1 MNAAFACRY
10 AARNLL
16 RGGQRTLLATACVG
30 FGVMSLVALQLLS
43 SMIAASI
50 ALDAR
55 FVLGG
60 DASLSRR
67 GRTLA
72 AEDVAALE
80 RMRAQGAL
88 AAYTLTTQGGGAI
101 LKRAGAGRVHVLGRA
116 LGVDPGTFPL
126 MGEVGLGKAPA
137 RAFGR
142 LIAEPGTAVITRD
155 VADIMAL
162 AVGDLFTLG
171 GGAEGAP
178 ARLRVAGIAELTPD
192 RQGDTVFYSLATA
205 RRLAGREN
213 VVGSAQ
219 VLWGPARPAAVAL
232 GVAGW
237 EVTAREKVAKDRA
250 RVVDLFGLML
260 KGAGI
265 LGLLLGGIGVSNT
278 MQVLLARRKLE
289 IATLKTLGYE
299 RRHLVLL
306 FGLETGMLGAAG
318 GLAGAA
324 AGAGLSFWLRTLLGR
339 VGPIMLGSSVDPRVL
354 VGGVAVGVA
363 TAVIFGLHAIARA
376 SAVRPST
383 LLRDLPTPMVWGE
396 AAVLYA
402 ALGVLFSALAAAI
415 LRSVLYGVVVV
426 AAGAA
431 GLVLLV
437 ALLGAGFFAVV
448 AVPLPLPGIVAI
460 ARRNLRRNPLHTLV
474 ALVAL
479 FCGVFTIGFAGA
491 TIANGRQRMARQEL
505 PSSGTNIAVYA
516 APSDASPVAAVL
528 ERAGVNAVQRFV
540 TSPVDARI
548 PSGRALDV
556 LRGITGCDADGT
568 GTVRIV
574 EGAWSKEPGAALA
587 PARLRGEPWKLKAG
601 DAVELSAPTGEHARV
616 SIAGFYEVK
625 RVSPLVPRVE
635 GLILGEATARRLG
648 GPAAQVNFTGKA
660 GEERLDA
667 VAKALER
674 AAPDALLLSRADLNA
689 EMRGAIENLFAFVVA
704 TAGLAL
710 VAGGVLI
717 ANSVGLAMLER
728 RREMGIFKAIGY
740 SSARILSGIAIE
752 YALLGLVAGAA
763 GMGAVALAFG
773 VIDRMRPAA
782 QLVLDPTQAPV
793 MIAVAMA
800 IAFSS
805 AVAVAWR
812 PTHARPLDVLRQEG

>member
-1 MNAAFACRY
+1 MNFAFALRY

-55 FVLGG
+55 SVLGG
-60 DASLSRR
+60 DASLSR
-67 GRTLA
+67 GDRTLT

-80 RMRAQGAL
+80 GMRTRGELKAYAL
-88 AAYTLTTQGGGAI
+88 ISQSGGAI
-101 LKRAGAGRVHVLGRA
+101 LKRAGAERVRVLGRS
-116 LGVDPGTFPL
+116 LGVSPGTFPL
-126 MGEVGLGKAPA
+126 VGEMRLGGMPA
-137 RAFGR
+137 AAFGR

-155 VADIMAL
+155 IADKMGL
-162 AVGDLFTLG
+162 ATDDRFTLG
-171 GGAEGAP
+171 GGPEGAP
-178 ARLRVAGIAELTPD
+178 TRLRVTGIAELTPD
-192 RQGDTVFYSLATA
+192 HQGDTVFYSLATA
-205 RRLAGREN
+205 RRLAGRED
-213 VVGSAQ
+213 VAGSAQ
-219 VLWGPARPAAVAL
+219 VLWGPAPPAVETL
-232 GVAGW
+232 KSAGW
-237 EVTAREKVAKDRA
+237 SVTMPDEIAKQRA

-306 FGLETGMLGAAG
+306 FGLETAMLGAVG

-354 VGGVAVGVA
+354 AGGVAVGVA

-402 ALGVLFSALAAAI
+402 ALGVLFSALAAAVM
-415 LRSVLYGVVVV
+415 RSVLYGVGVV
-426 AAGAA
+426 AAGAV
-431 GLVLLV
+431 GLALLV
-437 ALLGAGFFAVV
+437 ALLGAGFFAIV
-448 AVPLPLPGIVAI
+448 AVPLPLPGIVAL

-491 TIANGRQRMARQEL
+491 TISNGRDRLEKQAL
-505 PSSGTNIAVYA
+505 PSHGYNVTVYA
-516 APSDASPVAAVL
+516 APADAGPVAAAL
-528 ERAGVNAVQRFV
+528 ERAGVKSVQRFV
-540 TSPVDARI
+540 RSPAAARI
-548 PSGRALDV
+548 SSGRSLDA
-556 LRGITGCDADGT
+556 LRGVTGLDLGRT

-574 EGAWSKEPGAALA
+574 EGAWNKGAALA
-587 PARLRGEPWKLKAG
+587 PARLRGEPWKLKTG
-601 DAVELSAPTGEHARV
+601 DAVELSSSRGESARL
-616 SIAGFYEVK
+616 SIAGFYELQ
-625 RVSPLVPRVE
+625 RVSPLMPRVS
-635 GLILGEATARRLG
+635 GLILDEATVLRLG
-648 GPAAQVNFTGKA
+648 GPAAQVNFTGEVEK
-660 GEERLDA
+660 GRLDA
-667 VAKALER
+667 VARDLAR
-674 AAPDALLLSRADLNA
+674 DAPDALVLRAADLVSETQVA
-689 EMRGAIENLFAFVVA
+689 VANLFAFVVA
-704 TAGLAL
+704 VAGLAL

-717 ANSVGLAMLER
+717 ANSVGLAMLQR

-740 SSARILSGIAIE
+740 SSARILAGIAVE
-752 YALLGLVAGAA
+752 YVLLGLVAGVA
-763 GMGAVALAFG
+763 GMGAVALSFG
-773 VIDRMRPAA
+773 IINRLRPAA
-782 QLVLDPTQAPV
+782 KLVLDPVQAPV
-793 MIAVAMA
+793 MIAVAIL
-800 IAFSS
+800 IAFAS